1 MTILDHDS
9 LSPSEYIEA
18 QQLCGCQ
25 IGRMEQTRTSQDL
38 TTHSLDTS
46 IPLEGGEFAID
57 KDVPSDQGSLSIT
70 LTMLPYPTP
79 SMDMASILN
88 PMPNPIPR
96 LPRRSCNKA
105 YTLEQIHFIQY
116 CKEDLK
122 LPWPETEARYIERFP
137 DPARDVSIVGLQ
149 CRYYRAQKYPMLD
162 IEGKPVL
169 NDNGTIIMRNLTVRE
184 RGQKGGLI
192 VPILDGERRP
202 LSNEKGRVLMR
213 ELTEE
218 ELHGPLG
225 RNLSVVYQRYFKLV
239 DRVPEHA
246 AKYGWVRNAHNK
258 LAVRNGMFSTSPSS

>member
-1 MTILDHDS
+1 
-9 LSPSEYIEA
+9 
-18 QQLCGCQ
+18 
-25 IGRMEQTRTSQDL
+25 MEQTRPCGGSTTYSLHTSM
-38 TTHSLDTS
+38 
-46 IPLEGGEFAID
+46 PLEDGQRAVDENET
-57 KDVPSDQGSLSIT
+57 SDHGSLSIG
-70 LTMLPYPTP
+70 LTMVPHSTP
-79 SMDMASILN
+79 NMDIASILN
-88 PMPNPIPR
+88 PMLDQTPR

-122 LPWPETEARYIERFP
+122 LSWPGTMARFIERFP
-137 DPARDVSIVGLQ
+137 DPARDVSMVGLQ

-169 NDNGTIIMRNLTVRE
+169 GDDGMILMRNLTVRE

-192 VPILDGERRP
+192 VPILDGDRRP
-202 LSNEKGRVLMR
+202 MCNGENHVIMR

-225 RNLSVVYQRYFKLV
+225 RNLSMSYQRYFKLL

-246 AKYGWVRNAHNK
+246 SRYGWVRNEHKTVAK
-258 LAVRNGMFSTSPSS
+258 RNGTSYTSHSS